1 MVRMGAWGTDGDGME
16 VERSGEQGAR
26 TRSGGLRV
34 WQAAVDDVIRRF
46 PEGYWPPLAN
56 LARLTEEVGELAR
69 ALNLAVGPKRRK
81 ASDEASDTAQEM
93 GDVLFTLCV
102 LANQLSVNLDDAMA
116 RTLAKVQAR
125 DLGDA

>member
-1 MVRMGAWGTDGDGME
+1 METKGMGGGGADEGQGREGAVLAPPASVRAW
-16 VERSGEQGAR
+16 QG
-26 TRSGGLRV
+26 
-34 WQAAVDDVIRRF
+34 AVDDLIRRF

-69 ALNLAVGPKRRK
+69 AVNLAVGPKRRK
-81 ASDEASDTAQEM
+81 ATEEGAETAQEM

-102 LANQLSVNLDDAMA
+102 LANQLSVDLDDAMA
-116 RTLAKVQAR
+116 RTLAKVRAR